1 MLWEVLAI
9 LVLLGGSGCSAV
21 NRKPT
26 PAPERR
32 QLATT
37 WLFDVRADDGAQLA
51 SEPATHYEP
60 ASGFERATYVVWGLP
75 RDVLDVPFTTL
86 NRLGI
91 GTYFTTEGC
100 ARGKRNAV
108 GSKVVVAAAAITGA
122 VVGFAEGWGAA
133 GSHFWQRSI
142 YTQLGSVAGLGLG
155 AGAGLAAT
163 GAYGVVVVP
172 LQTALLR
179 SGFDDE
185 FLKSNHARL
194 DVHDAWT
201 EANVAAYARHERSLA
216 YFPNWRYGVR
226 GERRVMPGGSSA
238 GVDAPQN
245 TANATVPAAPSRSVV
260 EP

>member
-32 QLATT
+32 QLAAT

-51 SEPATHYEP
+51 SEPASHYEP

-108 GSKVVVAAAAITGA
+108 GSKVVVAASAITGG
-122 VVGFAEGWGAA
+122 VVGFAQGWGAA
-133 GSHFWQRSI
+133 GPHFWQRSI

-163 GAYGVVVVP
+163 GAYGVIVVP

-216 YFPNWRYGVR
+216 YFPNWRYGVC
-226 GERRVMPGGSSA
+226 GERRVMPAAAS
-238 GVDAPQN
+238 VDAGSPPPADPPPAP
-245 TANATVPAAPSRSVV
+245 ANP
-260 EP
+260 